1 MLVDIIKQDMITA
14 WKNKDI
20 LKKDTLSFLLS
31 KIKNRGIE
39 LKVETVPDA
48 EVLAIIQKMIKELQD
63 EGDNFIKAGRSD
75 KAAEIY
81 KQGLFISTY
90 LPKQL
95 TEAEIKEIITKQG
108 LIGVPD
114 IMKYFKANY
123 AGQVSMALVNSI
135 ARNL

>member
-1 MLVDIIKQDMITA
+1 MLVEQIKQDMITA
-14 WKNKDI
+14 WKAKET

-31 KIKNRGIE
+31 RIKNRGIE
-39 LKVETVPDA
+39 LKVEAVPDT

-63 EGDNFIKAGRSD
+63 EGDNFIKAERPD

-95 TEAEIKEIITKQG
+95 TEAEIKAIIDK
-108 LIGVPD
+108 LEDKSLPAV
-114 IMKYFKANY
+114 MKHFKANY
-123 AGQVSMALVNSI
+123 AGQVDMSLVSKV
-135 ARNL
+135 ARGA